1 MVPCSSRG
9 YRYVTARAHTPRR
22 PGSAFR
28 ATGLPVGTTLQ
39 LRAVPLFPV
48 PGRTPGALSDEC
60 HRWLDTGSS
69 DRRAAALHLDGPGG
83 MATRCLPGPVYRL
96 CGLCDHRVVC
106 ILDRKHRILLADL
119 QSPDAGVRWRAGAA
133 GDFPAAA
140 AQHRPGVALQ
150 RYSLRPITHTG
161 ALWTC

>member
-1 MVPCSSRG
+1 MVPRGSRG
-9 YRYVTARAHTPRR
+9 NRFVTARAHTPHR

-28 ATGLPVGTTLQ
+28 ATGLPVGATLQ
-39 LRAVPLFPV
+39 LRALSLFAV
-48 PGRTPGALSDEC
+48 PGRTLGAPSDEC

-96 CGLCDHRVVC
+96 RGICDHWVVC
-106 ILDRKHRILLADL
+106 VLDRKHRILLADL

-133 GDFPAAA
+133 
-140 AQHRPGVALQ
+140 
-150 RYSLRPITHTG
+150 
-161 ALWTC
+161 

>member
-1 MVPCSSRG
+1 MVSRGRRG
-9 YRYVTARAHTPRR
+9 YRYVTTRARAPHR
-22 PGSAFR
+22 PGGAFR

-39 LRAVPLFPV
+39 LRAVPLFPIF
-48 PGRTPGALSDEC
+48 GRTPGALSDEC
-60 HRWLDTGSS
+60 RRWLDTGSS

-83 MATRCLPGPVYRL
+83 MATRCLPGPVHRL
-96 CGLCDHRVVC
+96 RGLCNHWVVRV
-106 ILDRKHRILLADL
+106 LDRKHRVLLADL

-150 RYSLRPITHTG
+150 RYSIWPIAHPR
-161 ALWTC
+161 AF